1 MSSSFSN
8 YPLEGDGVIDNLFYY
23 LWMKDELDQGPKINI
38 PDTIIYKYRQPAY
51 WYFTAK
57 NGQVKRKSKYN
68 LMNVR
73 IEETFTRNTMGSD
86 IIAYYLTTDEKTGE
100 VTIEYFDKVQFHDF
114 LYNRE
119 KLNNGIVQKF
129 IEPKGTNNSMIR
141 AILGSLF

>member
-86 IIAYYLTTDEKTGE
+86 IIAYYL
-100 VTIEYFDKVQFHDF
+100 
-114 LYNRE
+114 
-119 KLNNGIVQKF
+119 
-129 IEPKGTNNSMIR
+129 M
-141 AILGSLF
+141 

>member
-1 MSSSFSN
+1 
-8 YPLEGDGVIDNLFYY
+8 
-23 LWMKDELDQGPKINI
+23 MKDELDQGPKINI

-114 LYNRE
+114 LYNR
-119 KLNNGIVQKF
+119 
-129 IEPKGTNNSMIR
+129 
-141 AILGSLF
+141 

>member
-68 LMNVR
+68 INKNNNL
-73 IEETFTRNTMGSD
+73 
-86 IIAYYLTTDEKTGE
+86 IITTL
-100 VTIEYFDKVQFHDF
+100 F
-114 LYNRE
+114 L
-119 KLNNGIVQKF
+119 
-129 IEPKGTNNSMIR
+129 NS
-141 AILGSLF
+141 